1 MEQRAMTD
9 LASDLKKIFDASMFD
24 RLEAYWVLPD
34 GKSFERSDEDESAI
48 EIFKILLA
56 TVDAMPPSLI
66 EAAEELRATEP
77 QRFKDALSRG
87 LESVGYGFSP
97 TSATEFVEV
106 LNRTVQSDMT
116 SA

>member
-1 MEQRAMTD
+1 MSD
-9 LASDLKKIFDASMFD
+9 LATDLKKIFDASMFD

-34 GKSFERSDEDESAI
+34 GKSFERTDEDESAI
-48 EIFKILLA
+48 EIFKVLLA
-56 TVDAMPPSLI
+56 TVDAIPSSLI
-66 EAAEELRATEP
+66 EAAEELRAAEP
-77 QRFKDALSRG
+77 QRFEIGLSRG

-97 TSATEFVEV
+97 VSATEFVQV

>member
-1 MEQRAMTD
+1 MMT
-9 LASDLKKIFDASMFD
+9 DLKKIFDAAMFD

-56 TVDAMPPSLI
+56 TVDAIPSSLI
-66 EAAEELRATEP
+66 ESAEEFRAADP
-77 QRFKDALSRG
+77 QRFEVGLSRG

-97 TSATEFVEV
+97 ASAAEFVEA
-106 LNRTVQSDMT
+106 LNRTVRGFTVSGAT
-116 SA
+116 